1 MSNILSDSFA
11 GSRVLVTGH
20 TGFKG
25 SWLVKYLSHLGAR
38 VTGLSLDPLEDSLY
52 LGGGFIPNNGDFRI
66 DIRDEE
72 RMKEFFENNEFDIV
86 FHLAAQPLV
95 SLAYSN
101 PLETFE
107 VNSIGTSRVVLYSS
121 KMVSC
126 KGIVVVTTD
135 KVYKPN
141 DKLDGHREGD
151 ALGGL
156 DPYSASK
163 SAAELLVVGIRNVIN
178 RNDFKIVSVRAG
190 NVIGGGDLAAN
201 RLVPDL
207 VRALKMNTILVLRNP
222 SYVRPWMH
230 VLDVLNGYL
239 IVGQRILLSQDVS
252 EAYNFGP
259 DNSEIVDV
267 SQIVEYAI
275 KHWEGEGSLKVNH
288 IPSRLL
294 EDHFLLLNSE
304 LAKKELKW
312 RAKYSIE
319 TSIMQTMSWWKEC
332 FQNQNPAQ
340 LVEDEVAKYES
351 N

>member
-1 MSNILSDSFA
+1 MSKILPDTFA
-11 GSRVLVTGH
+11 GSRILVTGH

-25 SWLVKYLSHLGAR
+25 SWLVKYLSHLGAK

-52 LGGGFIPNNGDFRI
+52 GNGGFIPNNGDFRI
-66 DIRDEE
+66 DIRDEKL
-72 RMKEFFENNEFDIV
+72 MKDFFENNDFDLV

-101 PLETFE
+101 PLDTFE
-107 VNSIGTSRVVLYSS
+107 VNSIGTSRVILYSS
-121 KMVSC
+121 GLISC

-141 DKLDGHREGD
+141 DNSDGHREGD

-163 SAAELLVVGIRNVIN
+163 SAAELLLVGIRNVIN
-178 RNDFKIVSVRAG
+178 RDDFKIVSVRAG

-207 VRALKMNTILVLRNP
+207 VRALRANTDLVLRNP

-230 VLDVLNGYL
+230 VLDVLYGYL
-239 IVGQRILLSQDVS
+239 IVGQQILLSQDVS
-252 EAYNFGP
+252 DAYNFGP
-259 DNSEIVDV
+259 DNSEIIDV
-267 SQIVEYAI
+267 SQIVEYGI
-275 KHWEGEGSLKVNH
+275 KHWGGASLDVYH
-288 IPSRLL
+288 VPSSFL
-294 EDHFLLLNSE
+294 EDRYLLLNSE
-304 LAKKELKW
+304 LAKNELHW

-319 TSIMQTMSWWKEC
+319 TSIMQTMSWWKKC
-332 FQNQNPAQ
+332 FQNQSPAK
-340 LVEDEVAKYES
+340 LVEDEVGEYES
-351 N
+351 S